1 MRNLSPKTGQIQSP
15 ARNMKHP
22 RKDDLLVETLVQL
35 PNIVV
40 TVHRM
45 YPKLAEY
52 SQLVVTGEARK
63 VEVDVVNRLILLNLC
78 RVVRIDRDVLFHEAD
93 VVETKCHQ
101 TIVTMTVQTMIV
113 VTEIAVDVVIINV
126 TDQDEDEILRPT
138 TTIRTTVMVVTGQVM
153 IVHQKIMK

>member
-1 MRNLSPKTGQIQSP
+1 
-15 ARNMKHP
+15 MKHQ
-22 RKDDLLVETLVQL
+22 RKDDLLVETPDKF
-35 PNIVV
+35 PNSIVI
-40 TVHRM
+40 VHRI

-52 SQLVVTGEARK
+52 SQLVMTDEAQK
-63 VEVDVVNRLILLNLC
+63 VEVDVMNRLTLLNRC

-101 TIVTMTVQTMIV
+101 MIVTMTVQTMIV

-126 TDQDEDEILRPT
+126 TDQDEDKILRPI
-138 TTIRTTVMVVTGQVM
+138 TTIRTSMMAVMGPLM